1 MQPNREMISLS
12 QLRKEGYVT
21 ITGVG
26 TAFELLAIAR
36 SIGRPLLSPTGEL
49 VKEIMPKIEGA
60 RLGWVRQAPTMVP
73 ALFPLHTDT
82 AFWPLPCRYVVMRA
96 YGDCRRATT
105 VLRFQDVFRI
115 NPSKL
120 AMLVERSVWR
130 IKTPSASHYCSMQF
144 RHGKD
149 IGWRY
154 DEHCMVPV
162 NKAATIANTE
172 LPQALARCE
181 VRNIEWSGTVA
192 FRILDNWQVLHGR
205 AMAPPNEQ
213 VRILQRIY
221 VE

>member
-49 VKEIMPKIEGA
+49 VKEIMPKSKGEA
-60 RLGWVRQAPTMVP
+60 RLGTASAHHGTG
-73 ALFPLHTDT
+73 AFPLHTDT

-192 FRILDNWQVLHGR
+192 LILDNWQVLHGR